1 MNIRIH
7 SFNVSCAGLCCAL
20 GSILA
25 ADAREVYPLNGSWDY
40 SFNGSPSGKVT
51 VPHTW
56 NAKDAADGVKGK
68 RGDAKSVN
76 SEVYRRG
83 PAVYTRTLPVAPRP
97 GKRYFIRGGGASIVS
112 EVSVNGKPAGRHEGA
127 FTAFC
132 YEITPLLKKGSNTVS
147 VLVDNTQ
154 RDHIAPQR
162 GDFSMFGGLY
172 RPIELIETDGVCID
186 PLFYASPG
194 VFITTKS
201 LDKSKAEV
209 EVKTLLNSDGKAG
222 DVDVAVEILDM
233 KGRKVAGKTVKAA
246 AGEKKNL
253 EVPVTLAIAKPVL
266 WNGVRNP
273 YLYQVKT
280 SIRTAD
286 GQTDEIVQPL
296 GLRTVSVDPG
306 KGFVL
311 NGKPMQVKG
320 VSRHQD
326 MKGKGWALS
335 PDDEARDIRLIAD
348 MGADGLR
355 TGHYPASSNVYDL
368 CDKTGLVVWSEVPN
382 VNLVRDTPEFWENN
396 RLQAREMIYQHWNHP
411 SICMWGIFNEIG
423 HQPEAS
429 SKGVDMEAELTELN
443 KFVKETDPSRMT
455 VGASNQAGRKKLN
468 NIPDH
473 IAFNTYPGW
482 YGGGSGTMKGN
493 LNGYIRDY
501 GGKMGIAVSEYGHGA
516 STGMHE
522 NPAKR
527 PSPTGFWHPEE
538 WQSQA
543 HEINYKCIR
552 ERPEV
557 WGSFVWNMFDFGS
570 ASRFEGESPGINDKG
585 LVTYDRKTPKD
596 AYFFYK
602 ANWSPQP
609 TVYITSR
616 RFAERTEKTVPVK
629 VYSNAPAVKLAVNGK
644 AVGSVKPDELKR
656 AVWPEVTLKPGV
668 NTITATASMGG
679 KTYTDSCKW
688 TLKPSGGEEGK
699 KDSERYQDPSI
710 NKYK

>member
-1 MNIRIH
+1 MSIRFRF
-7 SFNVSCAGLCCAL
+7 FNVSCAGLCWGLA
-20 GSILA
+20 SFLA
-25 ADAREVYPLNGSWDY
+25 ADAREVYSLNGSWDY
-40 SFNGSPSGKVT
+40 SFNGGASARVT

-56 NAKDAADGVKGK
+56 NAEDAADGVKGK

-83 PAVYTRTLPVAPRP
+83 PAVYSRILPVAPKP

-112 EVSVNGKPAGRHEGA
+112 EVSVNGQPVGRHEGA

-132 YEITPLLKKGSNTVS
+132 YEITPFLKKGANTVS
-147 VLVDNTQ
+147 VLADNTQ
-154 RDHIAPQR
+154 QDHIAPQR

-172 RPIELIETDGVCID
+172 RSIELIETDGVCID

-194 VFITTKS
+194 VFVTTKS
-201 LDKSKAEV
+201 LDKSRAEV
-209 EVKTLLNSDGKAG
+209 EVNILLNSAGKTG
-222 DVDVAVEILDM
+222 KVKVAVEILDM
-233 KGRKVAGKTVKAA
+233 KGRTVAGKAVKAA
-246 AGEKKNL
+246 TGEKRNL
-253 EVPVTLAIAKPVL
+253 EVPVTLTIADPVF

-273 YLYQVKT
+273 YLYQVKA
-280 SIRTAD
+280 SIRTED
-286 GQTDEIVQPL
+286 GQTDELVQPL
-296 GLRTVSVDPG
+296 GLRTVSVNPG
-306 KGFVL
+306 EGFVL
-311 NGKPMQVKG
+311 NGKPMQIKG

-335 PDDEARDIRLIAD
+335 PEDEAQDIRLIAD

-355 TGHYPASSNVYDL
+355 TGHYPASTNVYDL
-368 CDKTGLVVWSEVPN
+368 CDRMGLVVWSEVPN
-382 VNLVRDTPEFWENN
+382 VNLVRDTPEFRENN

-423 HQPEAS
+423 HQLEAS

-443 KFVKETDPSRMT
+443 KFVKETDPTRMT
-455 VGASNQAGRKKLN
+455 VAASNQAGRRELN

-482 YGGGSGTMKGN
+482 YGGGPETMKGN

-501 GGKMGIAVSEYGHGA
+501 GGRMGIAVSEYGHGA
-516 STGMHE
+516 GTGMHE
-522 NPAKR
+522 NPVKR

-570 ASRFEGESPGINDKG
+570 ASRFEGENPGINDKG

-596 AYFFYK
+596 AYFFYR

-656 AVWPEVTLKPGV
+656 AVWPEVNLKPGV

-688 TLKPSGGEEGK
+688 TLKLSGEDGK
-699 KDSERYQDPSI
+699 VGAERYQDPSLK
-710 NKYK
+710 KYK

>member
-1 MNIRIH
+1 MAIRFY
-7 SFNVSCAGLCCAL
+7 SFNVLCAGLCCAS
-20 GSILA
+20 GSFLA
-25 ADAREVYPLNGSWDY
+25 ADAREVHSLNGPWNY
-40 SFNGSPSGKVT
+40 SFNGGPSGKVA

-56 NAKDAADGVKGK
+56 NAEDAADGVKGK

-76 SEVYRRG
+76 SDAYRRG
-83 PAVYTRTLPVAPRP
+83 SAVYSRTLPVVPKP
-97 GKRYFIRGGGASIVS
+97 GKRYFLRGGGASIVS

-132 YEITPLLKKGSNTVS
+132 YEITPLLKKGANTVS
-147 VLVDNTQ
+147 VLVDNTH

-172 RPIELIETDGVCID
+172 RPVELIETDCVCID
-186 PLFYASPG
+186 PLFYASSG

-201 LDKSKAEV
+201 LNKSRAEV
-209 EVKTLLNSDGKAG
+209 EVKTLLSASGKPG
-222 DVDVAVEILDM
+222 DVEVAVDVLDM
-233 KGRKVAGKTVKAA
+233 KGRKAAGKTVKVPAA
-246 AGEKKNL
+246 EKKNL
-253 EVPVTLAIAKPVL
+253 EVPVTLAIANPVL
-266 WNGVRNP
+266 WAGVRNP
-273 YLYQVKT
+273 YLYRVKV

-286 GQTDEIVQPL
+286 GQTDEVVQPL
-296 GLRTVSVDPG
+296 GLRTVSIDP
-306 KGFVL
+306 KQGFVL
-311 NGKPMQVKG
+311 NGKPMRIRG

-326 MKGKGWALS
+326 VQGKGWALS
-335 PDDEARDIRLIAD
+335 PEDEALDIWLIAE

-355 TGHYPASSNVYDL
+355 TGHYSASANVYDL

-382 VNLVRDTPEFWENN
+382 VNLVRDTPEFRENN

-423 HQPEAS
+423 HQPEAA

-455 VGASNQAGRKKLN
+455 VGASNQPGRKKLN

-473 IAFNTYPGW
+473 IAFNSYPGW
-482 YGGGSGTMKGN
+482 YGGGPETMKGN
-493 LNGYIRDY
+493 LNGFIRDHASK
-501 GGKMGIAVSEYGHGA
+501 GVAISEYGHGA

-522 NPAKR
+522 NPPKR

-538 WQSQA
+538 WQTHA
-543 HEINYKCIR
+543 HEINYKCIK
-552 ERPEV
+552 ERPEI
-557 WGSFVWNMFDFGS
+557 WGSFIWNMFDFGS

-629 VYSNAPAVKLAVNGK
+629 VYSNAPAVKLTVNGK

-668 NTITATASMGG
+668 NTITATASIGG
-679 KTYTDSCKW
+679 KTYTDSCTW
-688 TLKPSGGEEGK
+688 TLKPAGGEKEGP
-699 KDSERYQDPSI
+699 ERYQDPAI
-710 NKYK
+710 KKYK

>member
-1 MNIRIH
+1 
-7 SFNVSCAGLCCAL
+7 
-20 GSILA
+20 
-25 ADAREVYPLNGSWDY
+25 
-40 SFNGSPSGKVT
+40 
-51 VPHTW
+51 
-56 NAKDAADGVKGK
+56 
-68 RGDAKSVN
+68 
-76 SEVYRRG
+76 
-83 PAVYTRTLPVAPRP
+83 
-97 GKRYFIRGGGASIVS
+97 
-112 EVSVNGKPAGRHEGA
+112 
-127 FTAFC
+127 
-132 YEITPLLKKGSNTVS
+132 
-147 VLVDNTQ
+147 
-154 RDHIAPQR
+154 
-162 GDFSMFGGLY
+162 
-172 RPIELIETDGVCID
+172 
-186 PLFYASPG
+186 
-194 VFITTKS
+194 
-201 LDKSKAEV
+201 
-209 EVKTLLNSDGKAG
+209 
-222 DVDVAVEILDM
+222 
-233 KGRKVAGKTVKAA
+233 
-246 AGEKKNL
+246 
-253 EVPVTLAIAKPVL
+253 
-266 WNGVRNP
+266 
-273 YLYQVKT
+273 
-280 SIRTAD
+280 
-286 GQTDEIVQPL
+286 
-296 GLRTVSVDPG
+296 
-306 KGFVL
+306 
-311 NGKPMQVKG
+311 MQIKG

-335 PDDEARDIRLIAD
+335 PEDEERDIRLIAD

-382 VNLVRDTPEFWENN
+382 VNLVRDTPEFRENN
-396 RLQAREMIYQHWNHP
+396 RLQAREMIYQNWNHP

-455 VGASNQAGRKKLN
+455 VGASNQAGRRKLN

-482 YGGGSGTMKGN
+482 YGGGPETMKGN

-596 AYFFYK
+596 AYFFYR

-616 RFAERTEKTVPVK
+616 RFAERTGKTVPVK
-629 VYSNAPAVKLAVNGK
+629 VYSNAPMVKLAVNGK

-668 NTITATASMGG
+668 NTITATASVGG

-688 TLKPSGGEEGK
+688 TLKLSGEDGK
-699 KDSERYQDPSI
+699 KGGERYQDPSI

>member
-1 MNIRIH
+1 MVIRIH
-7 SFNVSCAGLCCAL
+7 SLTVPCAGLCCAL
-20 GSILA
+20 GSLLA
-25 ADAREVYPLNGSWDY
+25 MADAREVYPLTGSWDY
-40 SFNGSPSGKVT
+40 RFDGGPSEKVT

-56 NAKDAADGVKGK
+56 NASDAADGVKGK

-76 SEVYRRG
+76 SDVYRRG
-83 PAVYTRTLPVAPRP
+83 PAVYTRTLPVAPKP

-132 YEITPLLKKGSNTVS
+132 YEITPLLKKGANTVS

-253 EVPVTLAIAKPVL
+253 EVPVTLAIPNPVL

-280 SIRTAD
+280 SVRTAD
-286 GQTDEIVQPL
+286 GQTDEMVQPL
-296 GLRTVSVDPG
+296 GLRTVSVNP
-306 KGFVL
+306 KEGFVL
-311 NGKPMQVKG
+311 NGKPMQIKG

-335 PDDEARDIRLIAD
+335 PEDEERDIRLIAD

-382 VNLVRDTPEFWENN
+382 VNLVRDTPEFRENN
-396 RLQAREMIYQHWNHP
+396 RLQAREMIYQNWNHP

-455 VGASNQAGRKKLN
+455 VGASNQAGRRKLN

-482 YGGGSGTMKGN
+482 YGG
-493 LNGYIRDY
+493 
-501 GGKMGIAVSEYGHGA
+501 
-516 STGMHE
+516 
-522 NPAKR
+522 R
-527 PSPTGFWHPEE
+527 P
-538 WQSQA
+538 
-543 HEINYKCIR
+543 
-552 ERPEV
+552 
-557 WGSFVWNMFDFGS
+557 
-570 ASRFEGESPGINDKG
+570 
-585 LVTYDRKTPKD
+585 
-596 AYFFYK
+596 
-602 ANWSPQP
+602 
-609 TVYITSR
+609 
-616 RFAERTEKTVPVK
+616 
-629 VYSNAPAVKLAVNGK
+629 
-644 AVGSVKPDELKR
+644 
-656 AVWPEVTLKPGV
+656 
-668 NTITATASMGG
+668 
-679 KTYTDSCKW
+679 
-688 TLKPSGGEEGK
+688 
-699 KDSERYQDPSI
+699 
-710 NKYK
+710 

>member
-20 GSILA
+20 GSFLA
-25 ADAREVYPLNGSWDY
+25 ADAREVHSLNGSWDY
-40 SFNGSPSGKVT
+40 SFNGGSSGKVA

-56 NAKDAADGVKGK
+56 NAEDAADGVKGQ

-76 SEVYRRG
+76 SDAYRRG

-112 EVSVNGKPAGRHEGA
+112 EVFVNGKPAGRHEGA

-209 EVKTLLNSDGKAG
+209 EVKTLLNSDGKAR

-335 PDDEARDIRLIAD
+335 PEDEARDIRLIAD

-368 CDKTGLVVWSEVPN
+368 CDKTGLVR
-382 VNLVRDTPEFWENN
+382 LVRGAQ
-396 RLQAREMIYQHWNHP
+396 R
-411 SICMWGIFNEIG
+411 
-423 HQPEAS
+423 QP
-429 SKGVDMEAELTELN
+429 
-443 KFVKETDPSRMT
+443 
-455 VGASNQAGRKKLN
+455 GA
-468 NIPDH
+468 
-473 IAFNTYPGW
+473 
-482 YGGGSGTMKGN
+482 
-493 LNGYIRDY
+493 
-501 GGKMGIAVSEYGHGA
+501 
-516 STGMHE
+516 
-522 NPAKR
+522 
-527 PSPTGFWHPEE
+527 
-538 WQSQA
+538 
-543 HEINYKCIR
+543 
-552 ERPEV
+552 
-557 WGSFVWNMFDFGS
+557 
-570 ASRFEGESPGINDKG
+570 
-585 LVTYDRKTPKD
+585 
-596 AYFFYK
+596 
-602 ANWSPQP
+602 
-609 TVYITSR
+609 
-616 RFAERTEKTVPVK
+616 
-629 VYSNAPAVKLAVNGK
+629 
-644 AVGSVKPDELKR
+644 
-656 AVWPEVTLKPGV
+656 
-668 NTITATASMGG
+668 
-679 KTYTDSCKW
+679 
-688 TLKPSGGEEGK
+688 
-699 KDSERYQDPSI
+699 
-710 NKYK
+710 

>member
-1 MNIRIH
+1 MTIRIH

-25 ADAREVYPLNGSWDY
+25 ADAREVHSLNGPWNY
-40 SFNGSPSGKVT
+40 SFNGGPSQKVM

-56 NAKDAADGVKGK
+56 NAADAADGVKGK
-68 RGDAKSVN
+68 RGDAKSVD
-76 SEVYRRG
+76 SDVYKRG
-83 PAVYTRTLPVAPRP
+83 PAVYSRTLPVTPRQ

-132 YEITPLLKKGSNTVS
+132 YEITPLLKKGANTVS
-147 VLVDNTQ
+147 VLVDNTH

-201 LDKSKAEV
+201 LDKARAEV
-209 EVKTLLNSDGKAG
+209 EVKTLLNSAGKTG
-222 DVDVAVEILDM
+222 DVDVAVEVLDM
-233 KGRKVAGKTVKAA
+233 RGRKVAGKTVKAA
-246 AGEKKNL
+246 TGEKKNL
-253 EVPVTLAIAKPVL
+253 EVPVTLAIANPVL
-266 WNGVRNP
+266 WNGVKNP
-273 YLYQVKT
+273 YLYQVKI

-286 GQTDEIVQPL
+286 GQTDEMVQPL
-296 GLRTVSVDPG
+296 GLRTVSINP
-306 KGFVL
+306 KEGFVL
-311 NGKPMQVKG
+311 NGKSMQIKG

-335 PDDEARDIRLIAD
+335 PEDEEQDIRLIAD

-355 TGHYPASSNVYDL
+355 TAHYPASTHIYDL

-382 VNLVRDTPEFWENN
+382 VNLVRDTPEFRENN

-411 SICMWGIFNEIG
+411 SVCMWGIFNEIG
-423 HQPEAS
+423 HQAEAS

-443 KFVKETDPSRMT
+443 KFVKEMDPSRMT
-455 VGASNQAGRKKLN
+455 VAASNQAGRRKLN

-482 YGGGSGTMKGN
+482 YGGGPETMKGN

-501 GGKMGIAVSEYGHGA
+501 GGNMGIAVSEYGHGA
-516 STGMHE
+516 SVGMHE

-543 HEINYKCIR
+543 HEINYKCIK

-557 WGSFVWNMFDFGS
+557 WGAFIWNVFDFGS
-570 ASRFEGESPGINDKG
+570 AGRFEGENPGINDKG

-602 ANWSPQP
+602 ANWSPRP

-629 VYSNAPAVKLAVNGK
+629 VYSNASSVKLAVNGK
-644 AVGSVKPDELKR
+644 AMGSVKPDEFKR

-688 TLKPSGGEEGK
+688 TLKLSGGGEK
-699 KDSERYQDPSI
+699 KGSERYQDLSI
-710 NKYK
+710 KKYK